1 MCNIYKTYQATSIFN
16 TDCRMVF
23 QLCLVST
30 VPHNSYVQ
38 TTSAFE
44 ALTGMKTPQPI
55 STYTLVTKP
64 HDVFK
69 PKVEPGKVNQVEQY
83 YLRCT
88 TEWRDDG
95 SEAFDIIKRV
105 TRNSDNSVQARILF
119 SEQDHERVWTMQ
131 LSEIPLGGK
140 TQVSAQNIFE
150 STMVHHQTKEK
161 ERRQNGT
168 LKNEGSDVEILDV
181 VKTNGNNQN
190 ETTDLENQ
198 SQSEVFTRRDSFLQF
213 LSDLGY
219 DVLNQYWIKGV
230 RFFHGDIIIEIYKV
244 LIRDDEDQSKS
255 TNGHIKLKLLDESNT
270 FQLKTFI
277 NVPKSTDINLINQ
290 GTKDLLH
297 LQETLSSLIT
307 MEKPDRKYMDA
318 RVLDNK

>member
-1 MCNIYKTYQATSIFN
+1 
-16 TDCRMVF
+16 MVF

-69 PKVEPGKVNQVEQY
+69 PKVDPGKVNQVEQY

-88 TEWRDDG
+88 TEWRDEG
-95 SEAFDIIKRV
+95 SEAFDI
-105 TRNSDNSVQARILF
+105 TRPLIRDSDNSVQARILF

-140 TQVSAQNIFE
+140 TQVSAQNVFE

-161 ERRQNGT
+161 DRQQNST
-168 LKNEGSDVEILDV
+168 LKNESTDVEILDV
-181 VKTNGNNQN
+181 EKTNGND
-190 ETTDLENQ
+190 ETADLENQ
-198 SQSEVFTRRDSFLQF
+198 MTSEIFTRRDSFLQF

-230 RFFHGDIIIEIYKV
+230 RYFYGEIIIEIYKV

-255 TNGHIKLKLLDESNT
+255 KSGHIKLKLLDESNT

-307 MEKPDRKYMDA
+307 LEKPDRKYMDA